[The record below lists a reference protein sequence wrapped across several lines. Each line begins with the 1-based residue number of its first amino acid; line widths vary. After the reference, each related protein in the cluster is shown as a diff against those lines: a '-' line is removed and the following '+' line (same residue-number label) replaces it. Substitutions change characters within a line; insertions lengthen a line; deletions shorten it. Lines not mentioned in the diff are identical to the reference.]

1 MKVGR
6 KFWVVAL
13 TLVIAGL
20 MVGCSDISREK
31 KITIGATS
39 WDESVAVSNLT
50 KVLLEDELG
59 YDRVELKTL
68 DTASLFESVSSGDL
82 DAFQAVR
89 LPNHQRYL
97 SSAQDEV
104 ELLDPWFQG
113 TPRIGIAVPRYM
125 NVTSIPQLNQ
135 TGAEEIIGIEPD
147 VAVSK
152 KIPDEVIPTYNLKQE
167 YTEWSA
173 PAMLYEVG
181 KRLSSREQFAFV
193 AWSPHWMNQ
202 RYDFVYL
209 DDPENALGELNEPS
223 SITTI
228 VGKYFWN
235 DEPVAYALI
244 KTMTLTEERVD
255 SLEEA
260 INTAGDPLEGARQ
273 WARDNRD
280 VVQPWIYSAKEAG
293 QPF

>member
-20 MVGCSDISREK
+20 VVGCSDISREK

-82 DAFQAVR
+82 DVFQAVR

-125 NVTSIPQLNQ
+125 NITSIP
-135 TGAEEIIGIEPD
+135 
-147 VAVSK
+147 
-152 KIPDEVIPTYNLKQE
+152 
-167 YTEWSA
+167 
-173 PAMLYEVG
+173 
-181 KRLSSREQFAFV
+181 
-193 AWSPHWMNQ
+193 
-202 RYDFVYL
+202 
-209 DDPENALGELNEPS
+209 S
-223 SITTI
+223 SIKP
-228 VGKYFWN
+228 VPRRSSASNQMWRFPKKYPTKLFRHITSN
-235 DEPVAYALI
+235 KGIRSGAHQLCSMKSVSASA
-244 KTMTLTEERVD
+244 TESS
-255 SLEEA
+255 SLSLHGVH
-260 INTAGDPLEGARQ
+260 IG
-273 WARDNRD
+273 
-280 VVQPWIYSAKEAG
+280 
-293 QPF
+293 